1 MTISPIVEDW
11 YKVED
16 VSIIEY
22 KGNNFSDP
30 NVILSKIETQKT
42 STKWIKKK
50 ADKKLPKLKC

>member
-1 MTISPIVEDW
+1 VEDW